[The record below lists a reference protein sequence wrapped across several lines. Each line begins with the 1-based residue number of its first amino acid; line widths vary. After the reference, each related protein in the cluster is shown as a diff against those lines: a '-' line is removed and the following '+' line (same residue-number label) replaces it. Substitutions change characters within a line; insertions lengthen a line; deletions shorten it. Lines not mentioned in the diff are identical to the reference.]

1 MKKKSLIVGG
11 IAAFAAIA
19 SIGTSFALYK
29 VAPENKEVNIGI
41 RTGTDINYAIS
52 EVEQRMQFYMFND
65 ILLYGEETNG
75 KLYIRDYF
83 YFGSCGK

>member
-1 MKKKSLIVGG
+1 M
-11 IAAFAAIA
+11 
-19 SIGTSFALYK
+19 
-29 VAPENKEVNIGI
+29 
-41 RTGTDINYAIS
+41 NYAIS

-83 YFGSCGK
+83 YFGSCGNQR